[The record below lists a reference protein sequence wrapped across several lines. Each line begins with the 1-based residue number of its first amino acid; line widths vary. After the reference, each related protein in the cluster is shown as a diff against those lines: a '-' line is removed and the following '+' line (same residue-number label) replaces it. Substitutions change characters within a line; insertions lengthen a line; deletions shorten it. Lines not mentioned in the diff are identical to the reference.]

1 MAAAPT
7 TKPQCVESLMAD
19 NKDILTTIRHIDQA
33 DAEDVILG
41 NFKSFIEGYGFQKFL
56 ISQLVNPLSPKKNHS
71 MQFAEWPEDILQN
84 RFQEGDVLNDPIVIY
99 GMRSRTPFTWEQA
112 FDFARRYGGGMM
124 EQARDFNMN
133 EGFMFPMRRPGSIDG
148 GISIAAE
155 KMDLSEQDV
164 SELQLVCMHAYYRLE
179 ELHLKKVGAEMIE
192 ADIQLPP
199 RERDV
204 LQYAAMGK
212 TFWEMSVILGISEAA
227 AKDAMVRARSR
238 LNCVN
243 TPHAISKAISL
254 ELILP

>member
-1 MAAAPT
+1 MSDSA
-7 TKPQCVESLMAD
+7 
-19 NKDILTTIRHIDQA
+19 NILKTIRRIDQFES
-33 DAEDVILG
+33 EDEILS
-41 NFKSFIEGYGFQKFL
+41 NFKAFIEGYGFHKFL
-56 ISQLVNPLSPKKNHS
+56 ISQLVNPLSSQKHRS
-71 MQFAEWPEDILQN
+71 MQHADWPEDILQN
-84 RFQEGDVLNDPIVIY
+84 RFDEGAVLNDPIVIY

-112 FDFARRYGGGMM
+112 FDFARRYGDGMM
-124 EQARDFNMN
+124 EQARDFKMN

-155 KMDLSEQDV
+155 KMDLSERHI
-164 SELQLVCMHAYYRLE
+164 SELQLVCMHCYYRLE
-179 ELHLKKVGAEMIE
+179 ELHLKKIGAEMLD

-212 TFWEMSVILGISEAA
+212 TFWEMSVIMGISEAA
-227 AKDAMVRARSR
+227 AKDAMVRARGR

-243 TPHAISKAISL
+243 TPHAISRAISL